1 MICNDL
7 KLITQVDK
15 KKLQHEICHFVLCLH
30 KGIGTDVKKPYSGNY
45 LLQLA
50 NKSLFLWRPS
60 EVSLVL
66 LFSGMSGSGQIME
79 TFCDKYISQCFEP
92 H

>member
-1 MICNDL
+1 MTL

-15 KKLQHEICHFVLCLH
+15 KKLHYEICHFVLCLH
-30 KGIGTDVKKPYSGNY
+30 KGIGTDVKKPYNGSY

-50 NKSLFLWRPS
+50 NKSLFLWRPL

-79 TFCDKYISQCFEP
+79 TFSDKYISQRFEP